1 MTTAP
6 GYGRFSPCLWEC
18 EMCYLKTDERWSD
31 ILQREGMTT
40 LEVALT
46 YEGRKLLSNKKRGR
60 TWLHTTDQGQDIF
73 IKQDKSSSKRAMLR
87 ALIRFQKPRTA
98 VEKEYEKLKIMKK
111 LGFNVPEVILI
122 GATRKMFFMPDKAV
136 MIMLPVPGRSLSR
149 IWKDETDE
157 VARQKARKL
166 ALDVLSQLWERGCD
180 WGKDCKPEHFFIDE
194 DGKVSIIDVER
205 MHFRRKALSQK
216 TRDAQLARFNGLL

>member
-1 MTTAP
+1 MP
-6 GYGRFSPCLWEC
+6 LQWEC
-18 EMCYLKTDERWSD
+18 EMCYMIADERWSD

-40 LEVALT
+40 LAVALT
-46 YEGRKLLSNKKRGR
+46 YEGRKLLSNKKRSR

-98 VEKEYEKLKIMKK
+98 VEKEYEKLKTMKK

-136 MIMLPVPGRSLSR
+136 MIMLPVSGSSLDK
-149 IWKDETDE
+149 IWKEEKDEAIRLR
-157 VARQKARKL
+157 ARQL
-166 ALDVLSQLWERGCD
+166 ALDTLAQLWEKGCD
-180 WGKDCKPEHFFIDE
+180 WGKDCKPEHFFIAE
-194 DGKVSIIDVER
+194 DGMVSLIDVER
-205 MHFRRKALSQK
+205 MHFRRKALPQK
-216 TRDAQLARFNGLL
+216 SRDAQLARFNGLL